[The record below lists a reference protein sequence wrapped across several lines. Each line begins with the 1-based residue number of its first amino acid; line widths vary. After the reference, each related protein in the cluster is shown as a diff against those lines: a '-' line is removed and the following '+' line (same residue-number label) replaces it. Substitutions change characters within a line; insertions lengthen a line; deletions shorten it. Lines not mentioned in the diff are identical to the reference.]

1 MKFHVYIILTKK
13 INRHVSYVG
22 YTNNLKKRLILHNS
36 SKGAKFTKGNKW
48 YLIYKK
54 SYRSKS
60 MAMKEEFK
68 LKKNYKL
75 RLKIKNKFL
84 DNENINFITI

>member
-22 YTNNLKKRLILHNS
+22 YTKNLKKRLILHNS

-54 SYRSKS
+54 SYSSKS
-60 MAMKEEFK
+60 IAMREEYK

-75 RLKIKNKFL
+75 RSIIKEKYLK
-84 DNENINFITI
+84 NENINLTSI

>member
-1 MKFHVYIILTKK
+1 MKFYVYIIISKRM
-13 INRHVSYVG
+13 NRYISYVG
-22 YTNNLKKRLILHNS
+22 YSKNIEKRLILHNT

-54 SYRSKS
+54 SYNSKIT
-60 MAMKEEFK
+60 AMKEEFK

-75 RLKIKNKFL
+75 RSLIKKKYLN
-84 DNENINFITI
+84 NENINYTSL